1 MSHAAP
7 SVSPAAAAVGRLSP
21 ARLAALMQP
30 PRPAPVSIRDG
41 RWWAG
46 AVLLAISA
54 LIVALAVQISFASGL
69 QHARDQAVGYDELR
83 TSLAKAV
90 TPVGQLDYEEKMV
103 AYGTPV
109 ALLEIPSI
117 GLREVVSQGTTG
129 TVLRSGPGHSA
140 DTVMPG
146 QEGTSTILGR
156 QASYGGPFNSLTRLA
171 IGAEITVTTG
181 QGAQTFTVFGT
192 RKAGD
197 PLPSALAAGQSRLE
211 LVTADGPALLP
222 NGALY
227 IDAQLTTKA
236 VTTPAFQFSA
246 LALPEADKPMAM
258 DPSAWIGVFFSM
270 QWLILASLGALWLR
284 RRWGAWQTWIV
295 SAPVILAL
303 AIATADGIGS
313 ALPNLI

>member
-1 MSHAAP
+1 MTHLAAP
-7 SVSPAAAAVGRLSP
+7 VNPAAAAVGRLSP
-21 ARLAALMQP
+21 SRLAALMEP
-30 PRPAPVSIRDG
+30 RRPAPVSIRDG
-41 RWWAG
+41 RWWTG

-54 LIVALAVQISFASGL
+54 LIVALVAQISFASSL
-69 QHARDQAVGYDELR
+69 QHARDQAVGYDQLR

-90 TPVGQLDYEEKMV
+90 TPLGQLDFEKKLV
-103 AYGTPV
+103 PYGTPV

-129 TVLRSGPGHSA
+129 SVLRSGPGHSA

-156 QASYGGPFNSLTRLA
+156 QAAYGGPFNSLTRLT
-171 IGAEITVTTG
+171 IGSEIRVTTG
-181 QGAQTFTVFGT
+181 QGQQVFTVFGT

-197 PLPSALAAGQSRLE
+197 PLPAPATTGQGRLE

-227 IDAQLTTKA
+227 VDAQLTSKA
-236 VTTPAFQFSA
+236 AETPAFQFST
-246 LALPEADKPMAM
+246 LALPTADKPMQM
-258 DPSAWIGVFFSM
+258 DPGAWIGVFFSM
-270 QWLILASLGALWLR
+270 SWVVLASLAALWLR

-295 SAPVILAL
+295 SVPVVLAL

>member
-7 SVSPAAAAVGRLSP
+7 PVNPAAAAVSRLSP

-41 RWWAG
+41 RWWTG

-54 LIVALAVQISFASGL
+54 LMVALVVHISFASNL

-90 TPVGQLDYEEKMV
+90 TPVGQLDFEKKLV
-103 AYGTPV
+103 PDGTPV

-156 QASYGGPFNSLTRLA
+156 QAAYGGPFNSLTRLS
-171 IGAEITVTTG
+171 IGSEITVTTG
-181 QGAQTFTVFGT
+181 QGVQTFTVFGT

-197 PLPSALAAGQSRLE
+197 PLPSPAQKGQGRLE

-227 IDAQLTTKA
+227 IDAQLTTKSVA
-236 VTTPAFQFSA
+236 TPAFQFST
-246 LALPEADKPMAM
+246 LALPEADQPMAM
-258 DPSAWIGVFFSM
+258 DPGAWIGVFFSM
-270 QWLILASLGALWLR
+270 QWVILASLGALWLR